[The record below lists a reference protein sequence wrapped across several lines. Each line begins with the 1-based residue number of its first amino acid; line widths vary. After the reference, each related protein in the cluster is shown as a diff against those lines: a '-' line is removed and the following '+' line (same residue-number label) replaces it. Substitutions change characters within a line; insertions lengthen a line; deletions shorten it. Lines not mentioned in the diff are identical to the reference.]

1 MTNYSFQSSSF
12 GSGGGGAA
20 ENIFEQADV
29 NHDGRLD
36 LGEFRSL
43 IGKPIFWNKMCV
55 HIVDTYYYFQEKILV
70 GVVLV
75 VVQAASNRHH
85 SPATLDMALM
95 LASRL
100 MELSA

>member
-1 MTNYSFQSSSF
+1 
-12 GSGGGGAA
+12 
-20 ENIFEQADV
+20 
-29 NHDGRLD
+29 
-36 LGEFRSL
+36 
-43 IGKPIFWNKMCV
+43 MCV

>member
-43 IGKPIFWNKMCV
+43 IGKPIF
-55 HIVDTYYYFQEKILV
+55 
-70 GVVLV
+70 
-75 VVQAASNRHH
+75 
-85 SPATLDMALM
+85 
-95 LASRL
+95 
-100 MELSA
+100 